1 MKKNKGEVRINLY
14 LNYYDAAVLDAL
26 LKLIQ
31 HEKANYGESKMP
43 LFFLNS
49 SKDFTRGTLLKHFI
63 LYFSKD
69 PEAVNRLLNVDDFER
84 HLKDA
89 YEKAYEELSKKS
101 SS

>member
-14 LNYYDAAVLDAL
+14 LNYYDAAVLDAIL
-26 LKLIQ
+26 RLIQ

-63 LYFSKD
+63 LYFSKY
-69 PEAVNRLLNVDDFER
+69 PEAINHLFNVDDFESY
-84 HLKDA
+84 LKEE
-89 YEKAYEELSKKS
+89 YEKAYSKSFKKDS
-101 SS
+101 S